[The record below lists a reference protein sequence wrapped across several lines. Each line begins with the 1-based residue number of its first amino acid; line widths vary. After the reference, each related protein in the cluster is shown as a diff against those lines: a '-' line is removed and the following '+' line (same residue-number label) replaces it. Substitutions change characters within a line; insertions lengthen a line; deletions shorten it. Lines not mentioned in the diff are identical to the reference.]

1 MKRKLNR
8 DQKTRDKV
16 IWGDVEPSYTG
27 GICNFKVLT
36 SDQLERLIEEN
47 FINLFERQNNSPS
60 VEQFREFLKKHPD
73 MVAHGYAVGLEREDY
88 RVTIE
93 GVCFAGKQAAS
104 QQLMEDFEELCLGD
118 KFGSGPDSMNIESL
132 YCWWD

>member
-16 IWGDVEPSYTG
+16 IWGDVEVSYTG
-27 GICNFKVLT
+27 GICNFKILT
-36 SDQLERLIEEN
+36 LEQLEGLIEGN

-118 KFGSGPDSMNIESL
+118 KYGCGPDSMNIESL